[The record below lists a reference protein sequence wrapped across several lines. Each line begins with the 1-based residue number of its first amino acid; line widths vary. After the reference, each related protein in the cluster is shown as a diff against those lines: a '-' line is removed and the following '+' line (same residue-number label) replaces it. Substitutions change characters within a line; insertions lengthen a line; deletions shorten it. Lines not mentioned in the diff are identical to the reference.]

1 MKQFMIMGVALVL
14 SAGVAAAQTTKKPKA
29 PSKPRSEASIACS
42 QQATEQGL
50 KGKARKT
57 FRAKCMKTYK
67 KAA

>member
-1 MKQFMIMGVALVL
+1 MKKFLIMTAALVL

-50 KGKARKT
+50 KGKPRKA
-57 FRAKCMKTYK
+57 FRAKCMKNYK